1 MGDSYEGDL
10 IRPLGL
16 VTLYFGYA
24 EYEIDTLLQRLSDAG
39 RIPGSWHSKPI
50 GQKLAHLTEALH
62 DSDAGVRSTLTVL
75 LAEVDSLLAQRNM
88 LIHGCLLAGGRITS
102 GRSDVDEKR
111 TSVAELNAL
120 AESIFSWKE
129 RLSVFRWRQ
138 VEPLLAALSGPD
150 ATKL

>member
-1 MGDSYEGDL
+1 VTYEGDL

-16 VTLYFGYA
+16 VTLNFGHA

-39 RIPGSWHSKPI
+39 RIPSNWHSKPI
-50 GQKLAHLTEALH
+50 GQKLGQLTDALRS
-62 DSDAGVRSTLTVL
+62 SDAGVQSALAAL
-75 LAEVDSLLAQRNM
+75 LAEADGLLAQRNM

-102 GRSDVDEKR
+102 GRSGVDEKR

-120 AESIFSWKE
+120 ADAIFDWKE
-129 RLSVFRWRQ
+129 RLSRFRWKQ

-150 ATKL
+150 ATKS